1 VWRIRLV
8 VRQAVRVTVVPPT
21 SPHAVGVERPDF
33 FVSYAGPDRPW
44 ARWVASVLEAN
55 DFRVEIDEWDWPP
68 GCDVVQRM
76 NLALEGADRIL
87 ALWSPH
93 YFEQASWAGEELS
106 AAMYLR
112 HEDRDRLVPVLVERS
127 SIPPLYRPLLTIDLT
142 GRSEPDAVR
151 ELLQRLQARTGRGQ
165 THPFP
170 GGSASLA
177 FHRPVGRFPDLRP
190 PVWRVPGRNPN
201 FAGRDRMLEEL
212 HALLTTDERVVLQAL
227 HGLGGVGKSQL
238 AIEYAHRFASEYT
251 LVWWLDAEQP
261 ELLPAQFTTL
271 APHLGLPAHL
281 AGPDAVDLV
290 LHALRDRQNWLLI
303 FDNATGPSDLLPYRP
318 SSAAG
323 RVLVTSR
330 TPHWGALGGRLEV
343 DVLNPMESVYLLKR
357 RIPHLT
363 QDVAEALADEM
374 GRLPLALEQ
383 AAGYM
388 EMNGTPPDAY
398 LNLLRSA
405 QHDLLGQGYVADHV
419 LMDATWN
426 ISLQQL
432 QQDDSAAVQ
441 LLEHAS
447 LLAPEPL
454 PIPMLWTGSE
464 PGLPLALTRDLS
476 DPVRRDHILGI
487 LHRYAL
493 ARRDGDSIQLHR
505 MVQAA
510 VLRAI
515 PEERRANLEA
525 ATQLL
530 LLAAIPRETQRP
542 EGWPVWAALL
552 PHVIYACA
560 PSRSALRV
568 DVVFTL
574 LERAGSYLH
583 RRGEAR
589 AARPL
594 LEMSL
599 RLARTDGGIGD
610 QTIAIVLHNLAAV
623 LLDLNDPAE
632 TAAAVDLLK
641 EALEIT
647 QASLGAR
654 SPEMA
659 MVLSKLAMAHM
670 KLSGPGA
677 ALPLLERALSIE
689 EAALGPDHPSVGVRL
704 NRLGLCLADLGQAD
718 AALPLLMRSLDVSEG
733 SQQQGPWH
741 PECGTVHHNIGHAL
755 FRLNDLVG
763 AVWELELAVGIR
775 VDVFGEEHPSAQDS
789 FAYLTNA
796 FGQLLFEA
804 DDPEAGFSLL
814 QDPGLFSRMSA
825 ALASAIP
832 PEALPFDLSSSEG

>member
-1 VWRIRLV
+1 
-8 VRQAVRVTVVPPT
+8 
-21 SPHAVGVERPDF
+21 
-33 FVSYAGPDRPW
+33 
-44 ARWVASVLEAN
+44 
-55 DFRVEIDEWDWPP
+55 
-68 GCDVVQRM
+68 
-76 NLALEGADRIL
+76 
-87 ALWSPH
+87 
-93 YFEQASWAGEELS
+93 
-106 AAMYLR
+106 
-112 HEDRDRLVPVLVERS
+112 
-127 SIPPLYRPLLTIDLT
+127 LYRPLSHIDLT
-142 GRSEPDAVR
+142 GLAEPDAVR
-151 ELLQRLQARTGRGQ
+151 VLLHRLQARTGRGQ
-165 THPFP
+165 PHPFP
-170 GGSASLA
+170 GGSRSPASD
-177 FHRPVGRFPDLRP
+177 RPVGRFPDVRP
-190 PVWRVPGRNPN
+190 PVWRVPARNPN
-201 FAGRDRMLEEL
+201 FTGRDRMLEEL

-251 LVWWLDAEQP
+251 LVWWFDAEQP
-261 ELLPAQFTTL
+261 ALLPEQFTTL

-281 AGPDAVDLV
+281 AGPDAVELV
-290 LHALRDRQNWLLI
+290 LHALRDRQDWLLI
-303 FDNATGPSDLLPYRP
+303 FDNATEPSDLLPYRP

-330 TPHWGALGGRLEV
+330 TPHWSGLGGRLEV
-343 DVLNPMESVYLLKR
+343 DVLNSVESVSLLKR

-363 QDVAEALADEM
+363 EDVAEALADEM

-388 EMNGTPPDAY
+388 EMNGTPPETY
-398 LNLLRSA
+398 LNLLRIA
-405 QHDLLGQGYVADHV
+405 QHNLLGQGYVADHV
-419 LMDATWN
+419 LMDATWH
-426 ISLQQL
+426 ISLQRL

-464 PGLPLALTRDLS
+464 PGLPLPLTRDLA
-476 DPVRRDHILGI
+476 DPVRRDQILGV

-493 ARRDGDSIQLHR
+493 ARRDGDVIQLHR

-510 VLRAI
+510 VLRTI
-515 PEERRANLEA
+515 PEERRVNLEA

-530 LLAAIPRETQRP
+530 LLTAIPKETQRP

-552 PHVIYACA
+552 PHVLYACA
-560 PSRSALRV
+560 PPRSALQV

-583 RRGEAR
+583 RRGEVR

-599 RLARTDGGIGD
+599 RLAQSDDGIGE

-623 LLDLNDPAE
+623 LLDLNEPTE
-632 TAAAVDLLK
+632 TATAVDLLT
-641 EALEIT
+641 EALKIT
-647 QASLGAR
+647 EASLGAS

-670 KLSGPGA
+670 RLFGPA
-677 ALPLLERALSIE
+677 AAFPLLERALFIE

-704 NRLGLCLADLGQAD
+704 NRLGLCLVDMGQAG

-755 FRLNDLVG
+755 YRLYDLMG
-763 AVWELELAVGIR
+763 AVWELELAVAIR
-775 VDVFGEEHPSAQDS
+775 VDVFGETHPSARDS
-789 FAYLTNA
+789 FAYLANA

-804 DDPEAGFSLL
+804 DDPATGFNLL
-814 QDPGLFSRMSA
+814 QDPDLFSRMSEA
-825 ALASAIP
+825 FASAIP
-832 PEALPFDLSSSEG
+832 PEALPFDVSDLGG